1 MKVSLEIAFIKK
13 SYHIETSQLICFVHK
28 MTSFYM
34 VRVFTERYFRKDFI
48 IRQRTYFNVDT
59 QRCGAYLDGDARNM
73 L

>member
-13 SYHIETSQLICFVHK
+13 SYHIETSQLICFVNK
-28 MTSFYM
+28 MTSLYM

-48 IRQRTYFNVDT
+48 MRQRTYFNVDT
-59 QRCGAYLDGDARNM
+59 QTCGAYLDGNARSM